1 MYYNAVHSSTEIHSV
16 VVNLLLV
23 WLTRGHAR
31 SGSLVSII
39 RSGAHACISVC
50 VVFCPVW
57 LENSSSPLCWE
68 EEAYSYIPLLYHK
81 PVCYVYGRGKWNL
94 AVLHHSSEYLW
105 AKYKHW
111 SPYWVTSKLDCCLS
125 SFDFV
130 SLTLQGLD
138 FTKNGCQLS
147 VTKKHL

>member
-1 MYYNAVHSSTEIHSV
+1 MYYNIVHHSTEIHSV

-57 LENSSSPLCWE
+57 LENSSSPSVGKKRHI
-68 EEAYSYIPLLYHK
+68 AINLY
-81 PVCYVYGRGKWNL
+81 YTIN
-94 AVLHHSSEYLW
+94 
-105 AKYKHW
+105 
-111 SPYWVTSKLDCCLS
+111 
-125 SFDFV
+125 
-130 SLTLQGLD
+130 
-138 FTKNGCQLS
+138 LS
-147 VTKKHL
+147 VMCMEEGSGT